1 MESTYSTAKNSGLQ
15 PDKIWGHFIGGSF
28 CNDPSGRYLQEFDPR
43 NGQPS
48 YRVTQGTRVDVDKAV
63 SNARTVS
70 TDWKSR
76 KPLDRGRILIRI
88 GVTLRKRLEEF
99 ARAEQYETGKP
110 LNQTLGDLEAA
121 AQYFEFYGGLA
132 AGVEGDIIDIGAD
145 RMCYTRREPYG
156 TIGVILPWN
165 APLNQ
170 AARSIAP
177 GLAVG
182 NTIVAKPSKSTSVS
196 LLMLAEMAIGCGLP
210 PGVLNVVTG
219 AGSQVGTP
227 LVEHPGIS
235 KIYFTGS
242 GSVGKKIAHIAAE
255 RVIPVTLELGGKSP
269 NIVFA
274 DADLDKAVNGVISGF
289 TSNAGQAC
297 IAGSRCL
304 VDRSIHD
311 RFVEKLGERVERLK
325 IGSDR
330 DAVIGPMITK
340 NQFDTVNEY
349 FKVACD
355 EKARLLTGGAVADS
369 PELGGGWYVKPTVYA
384 DVRPDMRIAQEEI
397 FGPVL
402 VVTSFRDEAE
412 AVTIANDSDYGLAAG
427 IWTKDLSRAHR
438 VAALLESGQV
448 FINQYPATSV
458 ETPFGGYKKSGIG
471 REKGRIA
478 LNDYIQ
484 IKTVVLRID

>member
-1 MESTYSTAKNSGLQ
+1 MENVDSQKE
-15 PDKIWGHFIGGSF
+15 KVWGHFIGGEFRVDAS
-28 CNDPSGRYLQEFDPR
+28 DPYLQEFDPR
-43 NGQPS
+43 TGQPS
-48 YRVTQGTRVDVDKAV
+48 YRVKRGTKKDVYEAV
-63 SNARTVS
+63 ANSYQALPQWRS
-70 TDWKSR
+70 K

-88 GVTLRKRLEEF
+88 GVTLRERLEEF
-99 ARAEQYETGKP
+99 AKAEQCETGKP
-110 LNQTLGDLEAA
+110 LKQSLGDLEAA

-132 AGVEGDIIDIGAD
+132 AGVEGDLIDLGED

-156 TIGVILPWN
+156 TIGIILPWN

-170 AARSIAP
+170 AGRSVAP

-182 NTIVAKPSKSTSVS
+182 NTIVVKPSKFTSVS
-196 LLMLAEMAIGCGLP
+196 LLMLAEMAIDCGLP

-219 AGSQVGTP
+219 SGSEVGTP
-227 LVEHPGIS
+227 LVEHPRIA

-242 GSVGKKIAHIAAE
+242 GAVGKKIAHAAAE
-255 RVIPVTLELGGKSP
+255 RITPVTLELGGKSP

-274 DADLDKAVNGVISGF
+274 DSDLDAAVKGVISGF

-297 IAGSRCL
+297 IAGTRCL
-304 VDRSIHD
+304 VDSSVYE
-311 RFVEKLGERVERLK
+311 RFVEELGKRVNRLT
-325 IGSDR
+325 IGAEADSI
-330 DAVIGPMITK
+330 IGPMITRD
-340 NQFDTVNEY
+340 QFDKVKDY
-349 FKVACD
+349 FSVAD
-355 EKARLLTGGAVADS
+355 QEKARLVAGGSVADA
-369 PELGGGWYVKPTVYA
+369 PELSGGWYVQPTVYA
-384 DVRPDMRIAQEEI
+384 DVHPEMRISKEEI

-402 VVTSFRDEAE
+402 VVIPFRDEAE
-412 AVTIANDSDYGLAAG
+412 ALRIANDSDYGLAAG

-478 LNDYIQ
+478 LNDYTQ
-484 IKTVVLRID
+484 VKTVVTRIN